1 MGSAKLKKII
11 AEDKNH
17 LFQNY
22 GDRLGVCFVR
32 GQNSYLYDQDNKKY
46 VDFFSGI
53 AVTSLGYGNKAF
65 TRALHRQV
73 DNLIHTSNWYYNRE
87 QAEAGRLLNE
97 VSFPGK
103 TLFVNSGT
111 EATEAAI
118 KLARRYGLSQGKD
131 RYQIITFDNSFHG
144 RTFGGMSATAQKKIH
159 DGFGPLVP
167 GFIYLPG
174 NNIRAFEKEIKK
186 NRGVCAVMIEL
197 IQGEGGIQIA
207 DRGFV
212 KELFRLCN
220 RNGILTIV
228 DEVQTGIGRTGTM
241 FAYQHFGVVPDI
253 ITMAKGLAGGVP
265 VGAIHAKNFL
275 PEFFPRGTH
284 GSTFGGNH
292 LACAAVAAVLKQVRG
307 KSFLGNVNSVSAYF
321 FDALNGLK
329 KKVGFIKE
337 VRGLGLHIG
346 IELTMPG
353 ASLVPRA
360 LEMGLV
366 INCTADTVIRIMPPL
381 NITLKTA
388 REGMKIIER
397 LFMEVGGKQ

>member
-1 MGSAKLKKII
+1 MSSKKLKKIM
-11 AEDKNH
+11 AEDKNN

-32 GQNSYLYDQDNKKY
+32 GENSYLYDQDNKKY

-53 AVTSLGYGNKAF
+53 AVTSLGYGNRAF
-65 TRALHRQV
+65 TKALHRQI
-73 DNLIHTSNWYYNRE
+73 DSLIHTSNWFYNRE
-87 QAEAGRLLNE
+87 QTEAARLLNE

-111 EATEAAI
+111 EASEAAI
-118 KLARRYGLSQGKD
+118 KLARRYGLSHGKD

-159 DGFGPLVP
+159 EGFGPLVP
-167 GFIYLPG
+167 GFVYLPG
-174 NNIRAFEKEIKK
+174 NDIKAFEREIKK
-186 NRGVCAVMIEL
+186 NRNVCAVMIEL

-207 DRGFV
+207 RKEFV

-220 RNGILTIV
+220 KNGILTIV
-228 DEVQTGIGRTGTM
+228 DEVQTGIGRTGAM

-275 PEFFPRGTH
+275 PEFFPKGTH

-307 KSFLGNVNSVSAYF
+307 KAFLGNVNAVSAYF

-329 KKVGFIKE
+329 KKTDFIKE
-337 VRGLGLHIG
+337 VRGMGLHIG
-346 IELTMPG
+346 VELTMPG

-366 INCTADTVIRIMPPL
+366 INCTADKVIRIMPPL

-388 REGMKIIER
+388 REGMKILER
-397 LFMEVGGKQ
+397 LFIEAGGKQ